1 MQEHDTVQILL
12 VCEQN
17 TALATFVAI
26 FSLKKH
32 HHSEKMYHVHVL
44 SVGLNAEQE
53 QALQALATENMQVS
67 VYSVD
72 SEKEDT
78 APQDVVG
85 ILSLQLANIFW
96 ELEKA
101 LYMAVPT
108 IIQSDLQALYA
119 QDLGTAYAALAMHN
133 HTAQD
138 TPNLSAHVML
148 LHLEAMREH
157 KVVGELMACNVAKG
171 DFTGYTKALEKV
183 LSPQG
188 LPLAQ
193 EHVHIACLDSDTTS
207 ELTQDVV
214 QLPLS
219 LLYTEDYAS
228 HTARRLWHNYASKAR
243 EEHSAQYA
251 VLIP

>member
-1 MQEHDTVQILL
+1 MQEHDAIHILL

-32 HHSEKMYHVHVL
+32 YNPEIMYHVHVL
-44 SVGLNAEQE
+44 SVGLHAEQE
-53 QALQALATENMQVS
+53 QALQALATERMHVA

-72 SEKEDT
+72 SQKEDT

-101 LYMAVPT
+101 LYIAVPT

-119 QDLGTAYAALAMHN
+119 QDLGTAYAALATHQN
-133 HTAQD
+133 TTSDA
-138 TPNLSAHVML
+138 PNLSAHVML

-171 DFTGYTKALEKV
+171 DFTGYAKALERV
-183 LSPQG
+183 LSPQS
-188 LPLAQ
+188 LPLPQ
-193 EHVHIACLDSDTTS
+193 EHVHIACASTNTIDQLPHS
-207 ELTQDVV
+207 VV
-214 QLPLS
+214 QLPLP
-219 LLYTEDYAS
+219 LVCTENNAS
-228 HTARRLWHNYASKAR
+228 HAAKRLWHSYANKAR
-243 EEHSAQYA
+243 EEYAVQYA
-251 VLIP
+251 VFIP